1 MVFSYVSFWCKQ
13 EVLNTISC
21 YRCFDMELYYR
32 SLGPDGAAMVGKIEQ
47 YKEFR
52 YSKGMFTEEV
62 DRDARGPV

>member
-1 MVFSYVSFWCKQ
+1 
-13 EVLNTISC
+13 
-21 YRCFDMELYYR
+21 MELYYR